1 LFASRMTGRPTTLRL
16 SAFTS
21 LLLAA
26 VLVPAGSAG
35 AARSKVETFVLSGVP
50 DPSVQRYRMRTQLI
64 HVEPDGQRTRRE
76 TYTLWLQLTPG
87 PGGDSVTCRRFLFQ
101 PADGPAV
108 TLPAFERW
116 SYWFGHLAT
125 GVDEKRQIFG
135 IDQGHFEKLVDE
147 KGAPLPVDAAY
158 AVFNAFVDFHSLGQV
173 FCAPGAPGHGI
184 QDLHR
189 IGDRIVHFSA
199 GSKAPVHMGSL
210 ADSGST
216 FENGQVTLA
225 LKGTSVVTGSRCALL
240 AFDSGESSFH
250 MTVHPVPGMAVD
262 VVGGS
267 HYWGDLYVDLA
278 TQWLRKATMSELVVS
293 ETSGAVLP
301 QKLHGVI
308 ERRIELE
315 PVGREEFE
323 AAE

>member
-1 LFASRMTGRPTTLRL
+1 
-16 SAFTS
+16 
-21 LLLAA
+21 
-26 VLVPAGSAG
+26 V
-35 AARSKVETFVLSGVP
+35 
-50 DPSVQRYRMRTQLI
+50 
-64 HVEPDGQRTRRE
+64 
-76 TYTLWLQLTPG
+76 
-87 PGGDSVTCRRFLFQ
+87 
-101 PADGPAV
+101 
-108 TLPAFERW
+108 
-116 SYWFGHLAT
+116 
-125 GVDEKRQIFG
+125 
-135 IDQGHFEKLVDE
+135 
-147 KGAPLPVDAAY
+147 
-158 AVFNAFVDFHSLGQV
+158 
-173 FCAPGAPGHGI
+173 
-184 QDLHR
+184 R
-189 IGDRIVHFSA
+189 ISA

-210 ADSGST
+210 ADTGST

-250 MTVHPVPGMAVD
+250 MTVHPVPGMAID